1 MESITGS
8 SEHEDSTQGE
18 CQPPRTTATRL
29 QLSSTLGTPN
39 AQNVHYALARLR
51 LLKRYLSTDERHER
65 IALGLPLKADSYQD
79 LSHQVGA
86 FQSQLG
92 EPTEAQRLA
101 GKAALR
107 RLCGTGHGQED
118 QAFHQ
123 AQALVSELD
132 ESKEGKVPTVND
144 ALDVTTA
151 LGRAQDVP

>member
-1 MESITGS
+1 MEPITGS
-8 SEHEDSTQGE
+8 DDPTQGE
-18 CQPPRTTATRL
+18 CQHPRTTATRL
-29 QLSSTLGTPN
+29 QIGSTRGTPN
-39 AQNVHYALARLR
+39 AHNVHYVFARLR

-65 IALGLPLKADSYQD
+65 IALGLPLKADYYQD

-107 RLCGTGHGQED
+107 RLCGTDHGQED

-123 AQALVSELD
+123 AQALASQLD
-132 ESKEGKVPTVND
+132 ESKEGQVPTVND
-144 ALDVTTA
+144 VLNITTA
-151 LGRAQDVP
+151 LGRAQDAP